1 MGFDVLTVRSAGND
15 DGAMYPVI
23 GGRKPPI
30 AMEEIDGH
38 DLVVWHATTVAVGE
52 VSGPGILE
60 ICRIPQIKADVVLT
74 DSRVAVVCAK
84 YVKALGG
91 LLPGV
96 TDVAGPRHGSAAGGR
111 LAHRRKTRM
120 LVGHV
125 RFPWLSTVG
134 ANPGH
139 GVRAEEQVRLT
150 FGENEGGYERL
161 LTLDLT
167 LPQGFDSLEVART
180 IVRRAAMYRLV
191 YTSVPEADVA
201 AFEALARA
209 GRLVP
214 DAKQF
219 AFYTMPS
226 PVWANPGT
234 AYPTVAGR
242 G

>member
-23 GGRKPPI
+23 GGRRPPI

-60 ICRIPQIKADVVLT
+60 ICRLRQIKADVVLT
-74 DSRVAVVCAK
+74 DSRVAVICAK
-84 YVKALGG
+84 YEKAMGG
-91 LLPGV
+91 FAHDL
-96 TDVAGPRHGSAAGGR
+96 TDVAGPRHAPVTVGR
-111 LAHRRKTRM
+111 LAHRRKASM

-134 ANPGH
+134 ASPGH
-139 GVRAEEQVRLT
+139 GVHADEQVRLT
-150 FGENEGGYERL
+150 FGENLGGHERL
-161 LTLDLT
+161 LALDLT
-167 LPQGFDSLEVART
+167 LPQGVDSLEVART

-191 YTSVPEADVA
+191 YTRVPEADVA
-201 AFEALARA
+201 AFEDLARA

-214 DAKQF
+214 EAKQF
-219 AFYTMPS
+219 AFYTMPN